1 LLFFE
6 AVANDLCIKKC
17 LMKYLIKICDK
28 QKQRQQASLFAA
40 ENYAISKKLRH
51 VRVSFYC
58 YKENV
63 EKKKKKKK

>member
-1 LLFFE
+1 
-6 AVANDLCIKKC
+6 
-17 LMKYLIKICDK
+17 MKYLIKICDK

-63 EKKKKKKK
+63 EKKKKKKKKF

>member
-1 LLFFE
+1 
-6 AVANDLCIKKC
+6 
-17 LMKYLIKICDK
+17 MKYLIKICDK